1 MKSFILLS
9 EEEREEEE
17 REEEE
22 EEEEEVEVGGVMRKC
37 DICLSET
44 MEGN

>member
-17 REEEE
+17 RE